1 MSSYDW
7 AYFEWEIVVAV
18 VLAQQSL
25 GELKPLVVEQTKVAA
40 AEEAKSEVGP
50 SLQDYTCE
58 KRGQKLEV
66 VPKRVPTIRLDTH
79 ILSRLELKM
88 QIEEKGEHT

>member
-1 MSSYDW
+1 
-7 AYFEWEIVVAV
+7 VVAV

-25 GELKPLVVEQTKVAA
+25 GELKPVVVEQTKVAA

-58 KRGQKLEV
+58 KTRQKLEA
-66 VPKRVPTIRLDTH
+66 VPKRVPTIQLDTH
-79 ILSRLELKM
+79 ILSRLELK
-88 QIEEKGEHT
+88 I